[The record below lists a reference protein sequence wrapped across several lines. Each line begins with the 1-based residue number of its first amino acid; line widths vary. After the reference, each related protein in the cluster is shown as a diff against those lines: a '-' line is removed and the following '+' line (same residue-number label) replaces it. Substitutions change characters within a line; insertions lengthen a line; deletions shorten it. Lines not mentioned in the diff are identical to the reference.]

1 MAGLWERL
9 TSLTNTLG
17 KETSPSAAGGYSVC
31 RLGVLDL
38 HLSSWSREGS
48 YPKENTLRMAEGEDG
63 GALAL
68 GHCLAPT
75 SERLPS
81 QRV

>member
-9 TSLTNTLG
+9 TSLINTLG
-17 KETSPSAAGGYSVC
+17 KETSPSAAEGCSVC
-31 RLGVLDL
+31 SLGVLDL
-38 HLSSWSREGS
+38 HLLSWSPEGS

-68 GHCLAPT
+68 GHCLALT
-75 SERLPS
+75 SE
-81 QRV
+81 